1 MQKEKEQIFGLS
13 IFLFAQNLWCAV
25 TKNDDL
31 AVLLVLSKSSFKK
44 GAAEYCANKKEKTE

>member
-13 IFLFAQNLWCAV
+13 IFLFAQNLWYAV
-25 TKNDDL
+25 MKNDDL
-31 AVLLVLSKSSFKK
+31 DSTLSTAKSSFKK